1 MHRFVRAAPLYLASL
16 LLPLPAAATAQPQ
29 ATADAHASIEG
40 SLETLVE
47 SATRAVVL
55 IDVRTAADSRQGSGF
70 VVDPSGLIL
79 TNYHV
84 MRDARSARV
93 KMSSGDVYDRVSI
106 LAQDERRD
114 IAILQV
120 AGFDM
125 PTLPLG
131 NSDSVKVGAPVVLIG
146 SPLGLEN
153 TVSTGIVSG
162 RRQEPAG
169 FQLMQ
174 VTAPASQGSSGG
186 AVMTADGRVVGIAVS
201 QLLAGQNLNFAV
213 PINYARGLL
222 GHLDQAPVAVL
233 QPTSSEG
240 LGTNAP
246 LPMTESELVNRGLS
260 FSLDGLRGLVI
271 ETRVALGNEQTRQT
285 RTTYRVIETVG
296 GEPPRIERYFES
308 ETTRTTEPFGT
319 RQTLRRERVRSLV
332 TAEGLRPLSSRGEV
346 EWLTDQGW
354 RNSGHEV
361 RFEEDHVLGVVTDS
375 TGHTVELDRTLP
387 RGILLRDVRDLA
399 FGTLAVDSL
408 VGRSVEL
415 TTFEP
420 RTGEVVYDRFDV
432 LGDEQVTV
440 GNESYQALRTNVA
453 SGLTNEIVY
462 FGSARPRIPVR
473 RVNQD
478 GSQVEDAV
486 RIERIGG
493 GR

>member
-1 MHRFVRAAPLYLASL
+1 MHRLVRAAPLFVASL
-16 LLPLPAAATAQPQ
+16 LPTLPATALAQPQ
-29 ATADAHASIEG
+29 ATADA
-40 SLETLVE
+40 SLESSLEALVE
-47 SATRAVVL
+47 RATRAVVL

-70 VVDPSGLIL
+70 VVDPAGLIV

-93 KMSSGDVYDRVSI
+93 KMASGDVYDRVSI

-114 IAILQV
+114 IAVLQV
-120 AGFDM
+120 AGFDL

-174 VTAPASQGSSGG
+174 VTTPASQGSSGG
-186 AVMTADGRVVGIAVS
+186 AIMTSDGRVVGIAVS

-222 GHLDQAPVAVL
+222 GHLGKEPVAVL
-233 QPTSSEG
+233 QPTSGEG
-240 LGTNAP
+240 MAAETAR
-246 LPMTESELVNRGLS
+246 PMTETEAVNRGLD
-260 FSLDGLRGLVI
+260 FSLDSLRGLVI
-271 ETRVALGNEQTRQT
+271 ETRVALGNDQTRQT

-296 GEPPRIERYFES
+296 SEPPRIERYFES

-319 RQTLRRERVRSLV
+319 RQTLRRERVRSIV
-332 TAEGLRPLSSRGEV
+332 TAQGLRPMSSRGEV
-346 EWLTDQGW
+346 EWLTETGW
-354 RNSGHEV
+354 QQSGHEV
-361 RFEEDHVLGVVTDS
+361 RFEEDRVIGVVTDS
-375 TGHTVELDRTLP
+375 TGNTVELDRTLP

-420 RTGEVVYDRFDV
+420 RTGQVVYDRFDV
-432 LGDEQVTV
+432 LAQEEVTV
-440 GNESYQALRTNVA
+440 GDEVYEALRTNVA
-453 SGLTNEIVY
+453 SGLTNETVY
-462 FGSARPRIPVR
+462 FATARPRFPVR
-473 RVNQD
+473 RITQD
-478 GSQVEDAV
+478 GGRVEDAI
-486 RIERIGG
+486 RMERIGG
-493 GR
+493 KR